1 MSDQPATKQSKT
13 PSGQSGP
20 VEGSSSGAGSVTTDL
35 GKREPIPGPSLKNRI
50 KKLTSELAA
59 EAVRDAEAASA
70 EPLDGEKAV
79 KGTEPKSKPE
89 KPTASSEESAKPD
102 ESSGSS
108 SSARSS
114 ATTGKPE
121 KSSDAKEEL
130 DAEPL
135 AEDDVKQ
142 IDDTTGHGVPSKS
155 KPASTSTGDQLWQ
168 IVFQMLENDTRSI
181 TVRVD
186 RVTVVGRLDS
196 EDPAAEADL
205 DLGPYGGAELG
216 VSRQHAILMP
226 NIEGLWLVDL
236 DSTNGTWING
246 LYLQPGMKY
255 RLRNGDVIDF
265 GSLRVL
271 VRVIGA
277 ISYIPSQEEN
287 AGSAT
292 LVSRRKPPRSGI

>member
-1 MSDQPATKQSKT
+1 
-13 PSGQSGP
+13 
-20 VEGSSSGAGSVTTDL
+20 
-35 GKREPIPGPSLKNRI
+35 
-50 KKLTSELAA
+50 
-59 EAVRDAEAASA
+59 
-70 EPLDGEKAV
+70 
-79 KGTEPKSKPE
+79 
-89 KPTASSEESAKPD
+89 
-102 ESSGSS
+102 
-108 SSARSS
+108 
-114 ATTGKPE
+114 
-121 KSSDAKEEL
+121 
-130 DAEPL
+130 
-135 AEDDVKQ
+135 
-142 IDDTTGHGVPSKS
+142 
-155 KPASTSTGDQLWQ
+155 
-168 IVFQMLENDTRSI
+168 
-181 TVRVD
+181 VRVD
-186 RVTVVGRLDS
+186 RVTVIGRLDS

-277 ISYIPSQEEN
+277 INYTPSQEEN

-292 LVSRRKPPRSGI
+292 LVSRRKPPRNGV